1 MREAEV
7 RSLGAIAAASIAR
20 PSTVARDVH
29 GAVAGRVFSLLGPLG
44 IAARAVHDRASRV
57 AYGGVA
63 AALPLIPRAAGAAAA
78 RVSGADARALA
89 DSQSGSLALAALNG
103 FAGDRLARDH
113 PALALELGLR
123 ERGRSVA
130 VEPAALVAAYPD
142 ATERLVVFVHGLC
155 ETEGAW
161 SLGVPGGVRRPTYG
175 ELLREELGFTPLHVR
190 YNTGLHISD
199 NGRRLAST
207 LESVVQAWPVE
218 AREIVLIGHSM
229 GGLVLRSA
237 CHYGARA
244 GHAWT
249 ERVRHVVCLGSPH
262 LGAPL
267 ERAANVAGWTLSRLP
282 EMRPFADLFL
292 NDRSAG
298 IKDLRFGNCVEEDW
312 CDCDPDEFL
321 RDRCREVPFL
331 EDASYYFVAATLSR
345 SSDGVGGLVG
355 DLLVHH
361 ASASGRGRRRRIG
374 FAEENGRHLPRAHHL
389 QLLNHPGVHEAL
401 RGWLATERVPL
412 PEA

>member
-89 DSQSGSLALAALNG
+89 DSQSGSLALAAL
-103 FAGDRLARDH
+103 
-113 PALALELGLR
+113 
-123 ERGRSVA
+123 
-130 VEPAALVAAYPD
+130 YPD

-199 NGRRLAST
+199 N
-207 LESVVQAWPVE
+207 
-218 AREIVLIGHSM
+218 
-229 GGLVLRSA
+229 
-237 CHYGARA
+237 
-244 GHAWT
+244 
-249 ERVRHVVCLGSPH
+249 
-262 LGAPL
+262 
-267 ERAANVAGWTLSRLP
+267 
-282 EMRPFADLFL
+282 
-292 NDRSAG
+292 
-298 IKDLRFGNCVEEDW
+298 
-312 CDCDPDEFL
+312 
-321 RDRCREVPFL
+321 
-331 EDASYYFVAATLSR
+331 
-345 SSDGVGGLVG
+345 
-355 DLLVHH
+355 
-361 ASASGRGRRRRIG
+361 
-374 FAEENGRHLPRAHHL
+374 
-389 QLLNHPGVHEAL
+389 
-401 RGWLATERVPL
+401 
-412 PEA
+412 